1 MIQIIVAIIVAIWFF
16 CAARQAE
23 RSGIGWMFIGLAAF
37 LLPSVPWALILRFA
51 ILPAVVESDVGDVAA
66 FTGGFLL
73 GLVGVGLGLGCA
85 FFVRRRYLV
94 SKHAA

>member
-1 MIQIIVAIIVAIWFF
+1 MIQIIVAVIVAIWFF
-16 CAARQAE
+16 CAARQTE
-23 RSGIGWMFIGLAAF
+23 RSGLGWMFIGLAAF

-51 ILPAVVESDVGDVAA
+51 ILPALLEADMSDGAA
-66 FTGGFLL
+66 IASALFL
-73 GLVGVGLGLGCA
+73 GLIGVGLGLGCA